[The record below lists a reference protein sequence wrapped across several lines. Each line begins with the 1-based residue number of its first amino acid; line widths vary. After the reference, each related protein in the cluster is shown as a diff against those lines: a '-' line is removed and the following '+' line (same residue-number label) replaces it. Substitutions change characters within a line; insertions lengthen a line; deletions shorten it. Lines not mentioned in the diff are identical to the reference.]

1 MNGWEDTFFGVS
13 GIIRWIVFRGERFAC
28 LLRIQEPEINL
39 VNGGIEM
46 NFKLSE
52 EHEMIRKMVRDFAR
66 NEVAPTAAERDEEER
81 FDMDLFKKMAE
92 LGLTGIPWPEE
103 YGGIGSDYLAYCIA
117 VEELSRVCASIGVTL
132 SAHTSL
138 AGWPV
143 YKFGTEEQKQKYL
156 RPMAQGEKIGA
167 YGLTEP
173 GSGSDAGGMKTT
185 ARLEGDHYVL
195 NGSKIFI
202 TNGGIADTYI
212 VFALTDPSQRQ
223 RGTSAFIVEKEFEGF
238 SVGKKEKKLGI
249 RSSPTTEIVFEDC
262 KVPKE
267 NMLGK
272 EGDGFKIAMMTLDG
286 GRNGIAAQAVGIA
299 QGALDASVEY
309 AKEREQ
315 FGKPI
320 AANQGIS
327 FKIADMATSIEASR
341 LLTYQAAWLESEGL
355 PYGKESAMSK
365 LMAGDTAMK
374 VTTEAVQIFGGYG
387 YTKDYPV
394 ERYMRDAKITQI
406 YEGTQEIQRL
416 VISRM
421 VTK

>member
-1 MNGWEDTFFGVS
+1 
-13 GIIRWIVFRGERFAC
+13 
-28 LLRIQEPEINL
+28 
-39 VNGGIEM
+39 M
-46 NFKLSE
+46 NFQLSE
-52 EHEMIRKMVRDFAR
+52 EHEMIRKMVRDFA
-66 NEVAPTAAERDEEER
+66 NKEVAPTAEERDEEER
-81 FDMDLFKKMAE
+81 FDREIFDKMAE

-117 VEELSRVCASIGVTL
+117 VEELSRVCASTGVTL

-143 YKFGTEEQKQKYL
+143 YTFGTEEQKQKYL
-156 RPMAQGEKIGA
+156 RPMAEGTKIGA

-173 GSGSDAGGMKTT
+173 SAGSDAGSMRTS
-185 ARLEGDHYVL
+185 AREDGDHYVL

-202 TNGGIADTYI
+202 TNGGIADIYV
-212 VFALTDPSQRQ
+212 VFAVTDPESKHK
-223 RGTSAFIVEKEFEGF
+223 GTTAFIIEKDFEGF
-238 SVGKKEKKLGI
+238 SVGKKERKLGI
-249 RSSPTTEIVFEDC
+249 RSSPTTEIIFDNC
-262 KVPKE
+262 RVPKE
-267 NMLGK
+267 NVLG
-272 EGDGFKIAMMTLDG
+272 ELGQGFKIAMQTLDG

-299 QGALDASVEY
+299 QGALDASIDY

-320 AANQGIS
+320 MANQGIS
-327 FKIADMATSIEASR
+327 FKLADMATSIEASR
-341 LLTYQAAWLESEGL
+341 LLTYQAAWLESNKL
-355 PYGKESAMSK
+355 SYSKESAMAK

-374 VTTEAVQIFGGYG
+374 VTVEAVQVFGGYG

-394 ERYMRDAKITQI
+394 ERFMRDAKITQI
-406 YEGTQEIQRL
+406 YEGTQEVQRL

>member
-1 MNGWEDTFFGVS
+1 MH
-13 GIIRWIVFRGERFAC
+13 
-28 LLRIQEPEINL
+28 
-39 VNGGIEM
+39 
-46 NFKLSE
+46 FKLSE
-52 EHEMIRKMVRDFAR
+52 EHEMIRKMVRDFAK

-81 FDMDLFKKMAE
+81 FDRELFDQMAD

-103 YGGIGSDYLAYCIA
+103 YGGIGSDYLAYVIA
-117 VEELSRVCASIGVTL
+117 IEELSRVCASTGVTL

-138 AGWPV
+138 AGWPIF
-143 YKFGTEEQKQKYL
+143 KFGTEEQKQKFL
-156 RPMAQGEKIGA
+156 RPMAEGKKIGA

-173 GSGSDAGGMKTT
+173 GSGSDAGGMKTI
-185 ARLEGDHYVL
+185 AKRDGDHYIL

-202 TNGGIADTYI
+202 TNGGIADIYV
-212 VFALTDPSQRQ
+212 VFALTDPESKQ
-223 RGTSAFIVEKEFEGF
+223 RGTSAFIVESDTPGF
-238 SVGKKEKKLGI
+238 SVGKKESKLGI
-249 RSSPTTEIVFEDC
+249 RSSPTTEIMFEDC
-262 KVPKE
+262 RIPVE
-267 NMLGK
+267 NLLGG
-272 EGDGFKIAMMTLDG
+272 EGQGFKVAMQTLDG

-309 AKEREQ
+309 ARERHQ

-320 AANQGIS
+320 AAQQGIG
-327 FKIADMATSIEASR
+327 FKLADMATDVEAAR

-365 LMAGDTAMK
+365 VFAGDTAMK
-374 VTTEAVQIFGGYG
+374 VTTEAVQVFGGYG

-421 VTK
+421 LTK

>member
-1 MNGWEDTFFGVS
+1 MH
-13 GIIRWIVFRGERFAC
+13 
-28 LLRIQEPEINL
+28 
-39 VNGGIEM
+39 
-46 NFKLSE
+46 FKLSE
-52 EHEMIRKMVRDFAR
+52 EHEMIRKMVRDFAK

-81 FDMDLFKKMAE
+81 FDRELFDQMAE

-103 YGGIGSDYLAYCIA
+103 YGGIGSDYLAYVIA
-117 VEELSRVCASIGVTL
+117 IEELSRVCASTGVTL

-138 AGWPV
+138 AGWPIF
-143 YKFGTEEQKQKYL
+143 KFGTEEQKQKFL
-156 RPMAQGEKIGA
+156 RPMAEGKKIGA

-173 GSGSDAGGMKTT
+173 GSGSDAGGMKTI
-185 ARLEGDHYVL
+185 AKRDGDHYIL

-202 TNGGIADTYI
+202 TNGGIADIYV
-212 VFALTDPSQRQ
+212 VFALTDPESKQ
-223 RGTSAFIVEKEFEGF
+223 RGTSAFIVESDTPGF
-238 SVGKKEKKLGI
+238 SVGKKESKLGI
-249 RSSPTTEIVFEDC
+249 RSSPTTEIMFEDC
-262 KVPKE
+262 RIPVE
-267 NMLGK
+267 NLLGE
-272 EGDGFKIAMMTLDG
+272 EGQGFKVAMQTLDG

-309 AKEREQ
+309 ARERHQ

-320 AANQGIS
+320 AAQQGIG
-327 FKIADMATSIEASR
+327 FKLADMATDVEAAR

-355 PYGKESAMSK
+355 PYGKESAVSK
-365 LMAGDTAMK
+365 VFAGDTAMR
-374 VTTEAVQIFGGYG
+374 VTTEAVQVFGGYG

-421 VTK
+421 LTK

>member
-1 MNGWEDTFFGVS
+1 
-13 GIIRWIVFRGERFAC
+13 
-28 LLRIQEPEINL
+28 
-39 VNGGIEM
+39 VN
-46 NFKLSE
+46 FQLSE

-66 NEVAPTAAERDEEER
+66 QEVAPTAAERDEEER
-81 FDMDLFKKMAE
+81 FDHDIFDKMAE

-117 VEELSRVCASIGVTL
+117 VEELSRVDASIGVLL

-138 AGWPV
+138 SGWPI
-143 YKFGTEEQKQKYL
+143 YKYGSEKQKQTYL
-156 RPMAQGEKIGA
+156 RALAQGEKIGA

-173 GSGSDAGGMKTT
+173 GSGSDAGAMRTT
-185 ARLEGDHYVL
+185 ARLEGDHYIL

-202 TNGGIADTYI
+202 TNGGIADIYV
-212 VFALTDPSQRQ
+212 VFALTDPANKQK
-223 RGTSAFIVEKEFEGF
+223 GTSAFIIESGFPGF

-249 RSSPTTEIVFEDC
+249 RSSPTTEIIFSDC
-262 KVPKE
+262 KVPRE
-267 NMLGK
+267 NLLGK
-272 EGDGFKIAMMTLDG
+272 EGEGFKIAMTTLDG

-299 QGALDASVEY
+299 QGALDAAVDY
-309 AKEREQ
+309 AKERYQ

-320 AANQGIS
+320 VAQQGIS
-327 FKIADMATSIEASR
+327 FKLADMATGIEASR
-341 LLTYQAAWLESEGL
+341 LLTYQAAWLETNGQ
-355 PYGKESAMSK
+355 PYGKASAMAK
-365 LMAGDTAMK
+365 LLAGDTAMK
-374 VTTEAVQIFGGYG
+374 VTTEAVQVFGGYG

>member
-1 MNGWEDTFFGVS
+1 M
-13 GIIRWIVFRGERFAC
+13 
-28 LLRIQEPEINL
+28 Q
-39 VNGGIEM
+39 
-46 NFKLSE
+46 FKLTE
-52 EHEMIRKMVRDFAR
+52 EHEMIRKMVRDFAK

-81 FDMDLFKKMAE
+81 FDMDIFKKMAE

-117 VEELSRVCASIGVTL
+117 IEELSKVCASTGVTL

-138 AGWPV
+138 AGWPI
-143 YKFGTEEQKQKYL
+143 YKFGSEEQKQKYL
-156 RPMAQGEKIGA
+156 RPMAQGETIGA

-173 GSGSDAGGMKTT
+173 GSGSDSGAMRTT
-185 ARLEGDHYVL
+185 AVADGDDYII
-195 NGSKIFI
+195 NGTKIFI
-202 TNGGIADTYI
+202 TNGGIADTYV
-212 VFALTDPSQRQ
+212 VFALTDPASKQK
-223 RGTSAFIVEKEFEGF
+223 GTSAFIVEKDFAGF

-249 RSSPTTEIVFEDC
+249 RSSPTTELIFENC
-262 KVPKE
+262 RVPKE
-267 NMLGK
+267 NLLGQ
-272 EGDGFKIAMMTLDG
+272 EGEGFKIAMMTLDG

-299 QGALDASVEY
+299 QGALDAAVDY

-320 AANQGIS
+320 AAQQGIG
-327 FKIADMATSIEASR
+327 FKLAEMATSVEAAR

-365 LMAGDTAMK
+365 LFAGDAAMK
-374 VTTEAVQIFGGYG
+374 VTTEAVQVFGGYG

-406 YEGTQEIQRL
+406 YEGTQEIQKL

-421 VTK
+421 LTK

>member
-1 MNGWEDTFFGVS
+1 MH
-13 GIIRWIVFRGERFAC
+13 
-28 LLRIQEPEINL
+28 
-39 VNGGIEM
+39 
-46 NFKLSE
+46 FKLSE

-81 FDMDLFKKMAE
+81 FDRALFDQMAG

-103 YGGIGSDYLAYCIA
+103 YGGIGSDYLAYVIA
-117 VEELSRVCASIGVTL
+117 VEELSRVCASTGVTL

-138 AGWPV
+138 AGWPIF
-143 YKFGTEEQKQKYL
+143 KFGTEEQKQKFL
-156 RPMAQGEKIGA
+156 RPMAEGKKIGA

-173 GSGSDAGGMKTT
+173 SSGSDAGGMKTT
-185 ARLEGDHYVL
+185 AKRDGDHYIL

-202 TNGGIADTYI
+202 TNGGIADIYV
-212 VFALTDPSQRQ
+212 VFALTDPESKQ
-223 RGTSAFIVEKEFEGF
+223 RGTSAFIVESDTPGF
-238 SVGKKEKKLGI
+238 SVGKKESKLGI
-249 RSSPTTEIVFEDC
+249 RSSPTTEIMFEDC
-262 KVPKE
+262 RIPVE
-267 NMLGK
+267 NLLGE
-272 EGDGFKIAMMTLDG
+272 EGQGFKVAMQTLDG

-309 AKEREQ
+309 ARERHQ

-320 AANQGIS
+320 AAQQGIG
-327 FKIADMATSIEASR
+327 FKLADMATDVEAAR

-365 LMAGDTAMK
+365 VFAGDTAMK
-374 VTTEAVQIFGGYG
+374 VTTEAVQVFGGYG

-421 VTK
+421 LTK

>member
-1 MNGWEDTFFGVS
+1 
-13 GIIRWIVFRGERFAC
+13 
-28 LLRIQEPEINL
+28 
-39 VNGGIEM
+39 M

-81 FDMDLFKKMAE
+81 FDREIFDKMAE

-117 VEELSRVCASIGVTL
+117 VEELSRVCASTGVTL

-138 AGWPV
+138 AGWPI
-143 YKFGTEEQKQKYL
+143 YKFGSEEQKQKFL
-156 RPMAQGEKIGA
+156 RPMALGEKIGG

-185 ARLEGDHYVL
+185 ARRDGDDFIL

-202 TNGGIADTYI
+202 TNGGIADIYV
-212 VFALTDPSQRQ
+212 VFAVTDAAQKHK
-223 RGTSAFIVEKEFEGF
+223 GTSAFIVESDTPGF

-249 RSSPTTEIVFEDC
+249 RSSPTTEIIFEDC
-262 KVPKE
+262 RVPAA
-267 NMLGK
+267 NMLGA
-272 EGDGFKIAMMTLDG
+272 EGEGFKIAMMTLDG

-299 QGALDASVEY
+299 QGALDAATDY
-309 AKEREQ
+309 AKERVQ

-320 AANQGIS
+320 AQQQGVG
-327 FKIADMATSIEASR
+327 FKLADMATSIEAAR

-365 LMAGDTAMK
+365 LFAGDTAMK

-421 VTK
+421 ITK